1 VGAIAWRPLVLI
13 VAGVVVFGL
22 VLPKLGMILS
32 LPLLVLIAS
41 YAGDEFRIGEVLINS
56 VVLTVFSWVI
66 FIWGLN
72 LTIPLW
78 PTFLGAK

>member
-1 VGAIAWRPLVLI
+1 
-13 VAGVVVFGL
+13 

-41 YAGDEFRIGEVLINS
+41 YAGDEFHIGEVAINS

-78 PTFLGAK
+78 PSFIGAR

>member
-1 VGAIAWRPLVLI
+1 
-13 VAGVVVFGL
+13 
-22 VLPKLGMILS
+22 MILS

-41 YAGDEFRIGEVLINS
+41 YAGDEFHIGEVAINS
-56 VVLTVFSWVI
+56 VVLTVFSWAI

>member
-1 VGAIAWRPLVLI
+1 
-13 VAGVVVFGL
+13 
-22 VLPKLGMILS
+22 
-32 LPLLVLIAS
+32 
-41 YAGDEFRIGEVLINS
+41 